1 MKMQIPRLSKS
12 EKEIMSILWAAN
24 RPLSSSEIIEL
35 AGEKTWRSNSIHL
48 FLNNLMDKK
57 MIQVADV
64 VIRGKHACR
73 IFEPIYTETDS
84 IVNEIKKTA
93 TLNCTPFVRQ
103 YDILSN
109 RWGDLLCQE
118 ENQTNDIRRNSKNW

>member
-1 MKMQIPRLSKS
+1 MQIPRLSKS

-24 RPLSSSEIIEL
+24 RPLSSAEIIEL
-35 AGEKTWRSNSIHL
+35 AGEKAWRSNSIHM

-64 VIRGKHACR
+64 FIRGKHACR

-93 TLNCTPFVRQ
+93 TFQREPIRTAATVFNQLIEELELTQEQRAELNA
-103 YDILSN
+103 IL
-109 RWGDLLCQE
+109 RG
-118 ENQTNDIRRNSKNW
+118 KK

>member
-1 MKMQIPRLSKS
+1 MQIPRLSKS

-93 TLNCTPFVRQ
+93 TFQREPIRTAATVFNQLIEELELTQEQRAELNA
-103 YDILSN
+103 IL
-109 RWGDLLCQE
+109 RGE
-118 ENQTNDIRRNSKNW
+118 K

>member
-1 MKMQIPRLSKS
+1 MQIPRLSKS

-93 TLNCTPFVRQ
+93 TFQRE
-103 YDILSN
+103 
-109 RWGDLLCQE
+109 RHKGRRRLC
-118 ENQTNDIRRNSKNW
+118 